1 MKTQMLT
8 LSLPSNELFL
18 SLIFPTLACFPLA
31 CCFVKHHHCALFN
44 ATNYLYRFLSCSFS
58 PLLLVFCLH
67 AFHFPL
73 ACRFVKHH
81 HHALFNATNYL
92 YRFLSRSFSL
102 LSLVFRLHV
111 ISLSTVIA
119 LFSMQQTISTDFSLA
134 HFPHSRSFSTHTPF
148 C

>member
-1 MKTQMLT
+1 M
-8 LSLPSNELFL
+8 
-18 SLIFPTLACFPLA
+18 
-31 CCFVKHHHCALFN
+31 
-44 ATNYLYRFLSCSFS
+44 NYFSRSFS
-58 PLLLVFCLH
+58 PLSLVFHSHVVSLSTIIVLFSMQLTISTDFSLAHFPHSCLFS
-67 AFHFPL
+67 ACMSFHFPL

-134 HFPHSRSFSTHTPF
+134 HFPHSRSFSAHTPF